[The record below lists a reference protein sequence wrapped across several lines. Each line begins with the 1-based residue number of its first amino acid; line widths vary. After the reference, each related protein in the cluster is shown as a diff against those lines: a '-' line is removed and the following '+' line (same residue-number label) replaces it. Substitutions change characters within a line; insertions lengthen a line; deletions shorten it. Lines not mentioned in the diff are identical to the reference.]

1 VYNNYYLGVGVPAYG
16 AGYAYGSGGYGRGA
30 PVYNHYCNGGGRLV
44 GSLVGGATGGFIG
57 SHIGQG
63 SGRIGAIAAGSLI
76 GLLAG
81 GAIGAQADYNNCY

>member
-1 VYNNYYLGVGVPAYG
+1 MHNNYYLGVPAYG
-16 AGYAYGSGGYGRGA
+16 AGYAYRGA
-30 PVYNHYCNGGGRLV
+30 PVYRRACNGGGQLV
-44 GSLVGGATGGFIG
+44 GSLVGGATGGYIG